1 MIRGLVPV
9 LALASMVATCAPGTA
24 AELQAGTKLEARLS
38 VATGSRVSHPGDIVE
53 ALIIAPVYA
62 GDRLV
67 VPQGA
72 VLSGFVESLD
82 RLGLGLK
89 HENARINY
97 RFTSLRLPDGSVSAV
112 EARTAEVETARERV
126 TGDGDILG
134 INPNVNLSSGASILI
149 SALIADVEFSV
160 PALGIKFLLA
170 RSPDPEIYFPAGTE
184 LILQLSSAARIPDL
198 ATPATVREL
207 AVSDD
212 RNVETL
218 LNTLPDQQTSLG
230 RNRPSDLVN
239 IVLLGTR
246 AQIARAFQA
255 AGWYGE
261 QRHSAIALYRMYHC
275 LVQRTGYSMGPMT
288 RLRLEGRYP
297 DAVYQKSLDTFS
309 KRHHIRLW
317 QHDGSDAWIG
327 ATTQDISYTF
337 RRMHMTHASDGEIDN
352 ERAKV
357 VNDLWLTGCVSEASL
372 LRRDQLRFQQPARF
386 PISTDGDVAVLRL
399 NDCQTPSSTWMAG
412 NNPPRVRNYPL
423 SHIFVAVGADLAH
436 SNPLTLGYTLTRA
449 ILSGGTV
456 EGTNGFRS
464 TSPLSAH
471 ARAHLGDASPRV
483 QWKRPSITDSE
494 MAASPTITAS
504 NIH

>member
-1 MIRGLVPV
+1 MNRGLVSA
-9 LALASMVATCAPGTA
+9 LALVFLLGLSNAGAA
-24 AELQAGTKLEARLS
+24 AELAPGTKLEARLS
-38 VATGSRVSHPGDIVE
+38 TPTGSRISHPGDPIE

-62 GDRLV
+62 GNRLV

-72 VLSGFVESLD
+72 TLSGVVESLD

-89 HENARINY
+89 HATARINL
-97 RFTSLRLPDGSVSAV
+97 RFTSLHMPDGSVSTL

-126 TGDGDILG
+126 TGDGDIRG

-170 RSPDPEIYFPAGTE
+170 RSPDPEIYFPRGTE
-184 LILQLSSAARIPDL
+184 LILQLTSGARIPDL
-198 ATPATVREL
+198 DSPPTVREL

-212 RNVETL
+212 IEVEKL
-218 LNTLPDQQTSLG
+218 LNSLPDQQTSLG

-246 AQIARAFQA
+246 AEIERAFRA
-255 AGWYGE
+255 AGWSGE
-261 QRHSAIALYRMYHC
+261 QRHSALALYRMYHC
-275 LVQRTGYSMGPMT
+275 LVQRTGYSMGPMA
-288 RLRLEGRYP
+288 RLRLNGEYP

-317 QHDGSDAWIG
+317 QHDGSGAWLG

-372 LRRDQLRFQQPARF
+372 LRRDQLRFQQPAGL
-386 PISTDGDVAVLRL
+386 PIFTDGDVAVLRL
-399 NDCQTPSSTWMAG
+399 NQCQKPSPTWMAG
-412 NNPPRVRNYPL
+412 SKPLRVRNYPL
-423 SHIFVAVGADLAH
+423 SQIFVAIGSDLAH
-436 SNPLTLGYTLTRA
+436 SNPLTLGYTFTRA
-449 ILSGGTV
+449 ILSGATV
-456 EGTNGFRS
+456 EGTNGFRNVS
-464 TSPLSAH
+464 SLSAH
-471 ARAHLGDASPRV
+471 ARAHLGDPRV
-483 QWKRPSITDSE
+483 QWRRPSITDPE
-494 MAASPTITAS
+494 MAASPSLAA
-504 NIH
+504 NNVH